1 MKAAMGVSLLIPGK
15 QAVGYD
21 ASHAAAIILAE
32 TEDPESDSIAIKKPI
47 SRRMWSPDEEL
58 QFVFLK
64 GCSCTVCRYPGI
76 LRGVPCPVIVQS
88 LMTLITA
95 ASGCNL
101 ASELLVLG

>member
-1 MKAAMGVSLLIPGK
+1 MKAAMGVSLLLPGK

-58 QFVFLK
+58 RFLEGLQLHGMSVSWHTS
-64 GCSCTVCRYPGI
+64 GCPS
-76 LRGVPCPVIVQS
+76 PVIVQC
-88 LMTLITA
+88 LITA